1 MALAT
6 NKIDLNTGSNSFVLP
21 KELSQEVWSK
31 AAEESAVM
39 QLANRMDLPG
49 SGAVVPIV
57 DTSAIT
63 VDIVEETTEK
73 PVSAPTLGS
82 KVMAPI
88 KLAAIIPFSNEFR
101 RDLPRAY
108 DTIVRDAP
116 KALMAKFDR
125 LVFNGATSMPSD
137 FDTLSDATAVT
148 IAGDN
153 VNTYDALVA
162 AKAAVATGGYMLDGW
177 ALAPQAETALL
188 VAKDSDGRPLFINN
202 AITDGSVSRILGE
215 QAIFTRN
222 LYVDGD
228 TALMG
233 VAGDWSQAFYGIV
246 EDITVKF
253 SDQATINDGTN
264 QINLWQR
271 NMFAMLIEATVGFA
285 VKDKT
290 AFVTLKG

>member
-6 NKIDLNTGSNSFVLP
+6 NKIDLNTSSNSFVLP

-137 FDTLSDATAVT
+137 FDTLSDATVVT